1 MFNLLCVL
9 LAFSANVSAF
19 TVLPKTQTLAATS
32 PLSMNA
38 DNWASSSATG
48 EGSGQLERIEFKIY
62 PDGRVEEI
70 VRGVKGAN
78 CHKIT
83 EDINKALGVVIS
95 TTPTEEMFE
104 EEIVVNQKITQSDW
118 EGSSSW

>member
-1 MFNLLCVL
+1 MILNFLFVL
-9 LAFSANVSAF
+9 VACIGKANAFA
-19 TVLPKTQTLAATS
+19 VLPKTLATTS
-32 PLSMNA
+32 LSMNA
-38 DNWASSSATG
+38 DAWSSSSA
-48 EGSGQLERIEFKIY
+48 SGGGAGQVEQIEFKIY
-62 PDGRVEEI
+62 PDGRVEET

-83 EDINKALGVVIS
+83 EDINAALGKVIS
-95 TTPTEEMFE
+95 SSPTEEMFE